1 MEDLNVI
8 EYRCEYCF
16 KKVKDEKSLANHIEV
31 CNVTLE
37 LSSNLMLI
45 CDYCGKK
52 RENFSSSRAFLN
64 HYRDH
69 KGEEYPCGQCNK
81 TFSTKQNL
89 RYHKVK

>member
-37 LSSNLMLI
+37 LSSNLMPI

-52 RENFSSSRAFLN
+52 KRKF
-64 HYRDH
+64 Y
-69 KGEEYPCGQCNK
+69 
-81 TFSTKQNL
+81 
-89 RYHKVK
+89 